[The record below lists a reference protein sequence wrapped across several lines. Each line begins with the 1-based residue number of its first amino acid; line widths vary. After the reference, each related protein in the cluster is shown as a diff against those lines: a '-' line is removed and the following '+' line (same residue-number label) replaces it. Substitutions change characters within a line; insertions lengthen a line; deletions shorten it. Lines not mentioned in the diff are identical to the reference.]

1 MAKYVNKAS
10 LAQALMESFPINKTQ
25 ASQMVDIIFDEMSSC
40 LEQGGKVEIASFGK
54 FELFER
60 EQRNGINP
68 KTMEKMVIPKQ
79 FIPKFR
85 CSSTLKKKCNPK
97 SS

>member
-10 LAQALMESFPINKTQ
+10 LAQALMDSFPLNKTE
-25 ASQMVDIIFDEMSSC
+25 ANKMVDIIFNEMSSC
-40 LEQGGKVEIASFGK
+40 LEQGGKVDITSFGK
-54 FELFER
+54 FELFEQV
-60 EQRNGINP
+60 QRNGINP
-68 KTMEKMVIPKQ
+68 KTKNQMVIPKQ

-85 CSSTLKKKCNPK
+85 CSSTLKKKCNSK